1 MEGTRIN
8 KYLSERG
15 ISSRREADRAIE
27 DGEVQINGKPAV
39 LGQVVTADDE
49 VRFRGRIVQ
58 SQRRGSIY
66 IALNKPVG
74 IVSTTDRT
82 DPQNIVD
89 FVNYPERIFP
99 VGRLDKD
106 SEGLILM
113 TNDGDIVNRILR
125 ERYGHEKEYAVTVNR
140 TFDEDF
146 MRQMSEGVPIL
157 DTVTKPAKIR
167 RTGAR
172 SFRLIITQGL
182 NRQIRRM
189 CEALGY
195 EVVNLQR
202 IRIMNVT
209 LGNLQPGE
217 YRHIGRREME
227 QMEELLKRAE
237 QDAAARGFDDF

>member
-15 ISSRREADRAIE
+15 VSSRREADRAIE
-27 DGEVQINGKPAV
+27 DGDVLINGKKAV
-39 LGQVVTADDE
+39 LGQIVGADDE
-49 VRFRGRIVQ
+49 VRFRGKLIQ
-58 SQRRGSIY
+58 SHRQDAIY
-66 IALNKPVG
+66 LALNKPVG

-82 DPQNIVD
+82 EPQNIVD

-140 TFDEDF
+140 TFDEAF

-157 DTVTKPAKIR
+157 GTVTKPAKIR

-195 EVVNLQR
+195 DVVSLQR

-209 LGNLQPGE
+209 LGSLKPGE
-217 YRHIGRREME
+217 YRHIGHREMK
-227 QMEELLKRAE
+227 QMEELLERAE
-237 QDAAARGFDDF
+237 EEAVARGFDDF

>member
-1 MEGTRIN
+1 MESTRIN

-15 ISSRREADRAIE
+15 VCSRREADRAID
-27 DGEVQINGKPAV
+27 DGDVIINGKPAV
-39 LGQVVTADDE
+39 LGQVVNSGDE

-58 SQRRGSIY
+58 KQRRNAIY
-66 IALNKPVG
+66 LALNKPVG
-74 IVSTTDRT
+74 IISTTDRN
-82 DPQNIVD
+82 DPDNIVD
-89 FVNYPERIFP
+89 FVNYSERIFP
-99 VGRLDKD
+99 VGRLDRD

-125 ERYGHEKEYAVTVNR
+125 QQYGHEKEYAVTVDR
-140 TFDEDF
+140 TFDEEF
-146 MRQMSEGVPIL
+146 MRQMREGVPIL

-172 SFRLIITQGL
+172 SFRLVITQGL

-202 IRIMNVT
+202 VRIMNVT
-209 LGNLQPGE
+209 LGNLKPGE
-217 YRHIGRREME
+217 YRHIGRLEME
-227 QMEELLKRAE
+227 QMRTLLEQAE
-237 QDAAARGFDDF
+237 KKAVERGFDDF